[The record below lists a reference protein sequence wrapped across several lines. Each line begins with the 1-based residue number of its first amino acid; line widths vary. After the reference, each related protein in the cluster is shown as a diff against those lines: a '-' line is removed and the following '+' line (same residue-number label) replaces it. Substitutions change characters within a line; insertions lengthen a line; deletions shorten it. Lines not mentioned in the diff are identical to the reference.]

1 MTILHRLKINHKVL
15 TITESE
21 HSIEVEV
28 AGAKSKDEEK
38 ALLAYLEDEAIM
50 DEILSGNLQFASPLE
65 QNQEPE
71 EWGQN
76 EENIP

>member
-28 AGAKSKDEEK
+28 AGAQSKEEEK

-50 DEILSGNLQFASPLE
+50 DEILTGNLNFATPLS
-65 QNQEPE
+65 QTQEDD
-71 EWGQN
+71 
-76 EENIP
+76 